1 MGQENESWLVPE
13 TLSLCDGVLGV
24 FNFQGVLYY

>member
-13 TLSLCDGVLGV
+13 TLLSAMVCWDV